1 LRIENWLFVIEN
13 PEAERRGNFQLA
25 YGHSQREF
33 ACAAGLSVLSCA
45 ITNLILNSRFDNRMK
60 TKLLTVIG
68 IALLLVNLTGW
79 AEQTN
84 DVSTELKALVDKVR
98 NDLRGQPK
106 TEADLAGDL
115 KEFDALLAKHKD
127 EKTDAV
133 AQVLL
138 MKAMLY
144 VEVLDNSEKGIELFQ
159 QLKTDFPTTQSG
171 TNADGMIENLKKH
184 QEGRKIQRALVKGTK
199 FPDFDEKDV
208 AGKHVSVADYKGK
221 VVLIDFWA
229 TWCGPCVHELPNVV
243 QAYEKHHEKGFD
255 IIGISLDQDE
265 SKLKNFTKENK
276 VSWQQF
282 FDGKGWG
289 NKLAVKYGVQSIP
302 ATFLLDR
309 EGKIVDRDLRGEALE
324 EAVAAA
330 LAKN

>member
-1 LRIENWLFVIEN
+1 
-13 PEAERRGNFQLA
+13 
-25 YGHSQREF
+25 
-33 ACAAGLSVLSCA
+33 
-45 ITNLILNSRFDNRMK
+45 MK
-60 TKLLTVIG
+60 TKILAALV
-68 IALLLVNLTGW
+68 AVLLLFNFASL

-84 DVSTELKALVDKVR
+84 EVSAELKTLVDKVR
-98 NDLRGQPK
+98 DKLHGQPK
-106 TEADLAGDL
+106 TEEDLAGEL
-115 KEFDALLAKHKD
+115 KEFDELLAKHKD
-127 EKTDAV
+127 QKTDEV
-133 AQVLL
+133 AQVLV

-144 VEVLDNSEKGIELFQ
+144 VEVLDNSQKGIEVFR
-159 QLKTDFPTTQSG
+159 QLKTDFPDTKYG
-171 TNADGMIENLKKH
+171 KEADETIKRIQQQEEGKKV
-184 QEGRKIQRALVKGTK
+184 QRALLKGSK

-243 QAYEKHHEKGFD
+243 KAYEKHHEKGFD
-255 IIGISLDQDE
+255 IIGVSLDQNE
-265 SKLKNFTKENK
+265 EKLKNFTKENK
-276 VSWQQF
+276 MSWQQF

-309 EGKIVDRDLRGEALE
+309 EGKIIDRDLRGDALE

>member
-1 LRIENWLFVIEN
+1 MNLKVLMVAW
-13 PEAERRGNFQLA
+13 
-25 YGHSQREF
+25 
-33 ACAAGLSVLSCA
+33 AGL
-45 ITNLILNSRFDNRMK
+45 M
-60 TKLLTVIG
+60 VINFT
-68 IALLLVNLTGW
+68 AM

-84 DVSTELKALVDKVR
+84 DVSAELKALVEKVR
-98 NDLRGQPK
+98 DELHGQPK
-106 TEADLAGDL
+106 TEADLASDL

-127 EKTDAV
+127 EKTDDV
-133 AQVLL
+133 AQVLM

-144 VEVLDNSEKGIELFQ
+144 AEVLDNSQKAIEVFQ
-159 QLKTDFPTTQSG
+159 QLKTDFPNTKYGKS
-171 TNADGMIENLKKH
+171 ADEMIENLKK
-184 QEGRKIQRALVKGTK
+184 QEDGKKVQRALAKGSK

-208 AGKHVSVADYKGK
+208 AGKHVSVGDYKGK
-221 VVLIDFWA
+221 VVLVDFWA

-243 QAYEKHHEKGFD
+243 KAYEKHHEKGFD
-255 IIGISLDQDE
+255 IIGVSLDQDE
-265 SKLKNFTKENK
+265 ERLKNFTKEK
-276 VSWQQF
+276 KMTWQQF

-309 EGKIVDRDLRGEALE
+309 DGKIIERDLRGDALE

>member
-1 LRIENWLFVIEN
+1 
-13 PEAERRGNFQLA
+13 
-25 YGHSQREF
+25 
-33 ACAAGLSVLSCA
+33 
-45 ITNLILNSRFDNRMK
+45 MK
-60 TKLLTVIG
+60 TKVLAALG
-68 IALLLVNLTGW
+68 AALLLVNLAAL

-84 DVSTELKALVDKVR
+84 DVSAELKTLVDKVR
-98 NDLRGQPK
+98 DKLHGQSK
-106 TEADLAGDL
+106 TEADLAGEL
-115 KEFDALLAKHKD
+115 KEFDDLLAKHKD

-144 VEVLDNSEKGIELFQ
+144 AEVLDNPQKAIESFE
-159 QLKTDFPTTQSG
+159 QLKTDFPNTQSG
-171 TNADGMIENLKKH
+171 KNAGEMIENVKK
-184 QEGRKIQRALVKGTK
+184 QAEGKKIQRSLVKGAK

-208 AGKHVSVADYKGK
+208 AGKHVSIGDYKGK

-229 TWCGPCVHELPNVV
+229 TWCGPCVGELPNVV
-243 QAYEKHHEKGFD
+243 KAYEKHHEKGFE
-255 IIGISLDQDE
+255 IIGVSLDQNQA
-265 SKLKNFTKENK
+265 KLTNFTKENK
-276 VSWQQF
+276 VTWQQF

-309 EGKIVDRDLRGEALE
+309 EGKIIERDLRGDALE
-324 EAVAAA
+324 DAIAAA